1 MTQSFKKYKTE
12 CISKMTNLNRNT
24 LIESLAHGYRVIPM
38 ESNQTQNLVVITRI
52 GDQYHQDIDIT
63 EQVRFVPL
71 QSGVE

>member
-1 MTQSFKKYKTE
+1 MTQQFKKHKTE

-52 GDQYHQDIDIT
+52 GDQYHQDRI